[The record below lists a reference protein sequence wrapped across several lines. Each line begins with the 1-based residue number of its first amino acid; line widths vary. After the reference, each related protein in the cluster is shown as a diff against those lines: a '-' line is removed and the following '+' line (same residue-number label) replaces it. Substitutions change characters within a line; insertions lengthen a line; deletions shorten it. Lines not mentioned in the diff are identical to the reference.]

1 MADASPSASPNVD
14 ATNNTYKPTF
24 EDQMIAYSAIYTMA
38 IICVVWGSIRS
49 LQYVRKTLH
58 KKQLIETSLLTS
70 DALKFPLTA
79 SIVLFTLYVFFK
91 GNFGSEATTLIQTR
105 VLPHVPVQY
114 HSYIE
119 TAVSYLPKGGNETS
133 KFNIREK
140 ISNLHPSLEYY
151 VAQVPEVSKDNLI
164 VLLLW
169 LITFEG
175 VTCLA
180 TLLEPLVSYFLKKLP
195 IGDHWPRR
203 NISYYFIWKSSKKEL
218 QEGEIADT
226 KEDVNKYI
234 EVEYND
240 HWLIALAFTSVVGF
254 FHIQNRHWITNNL
267 IGIAFSIMG
276 IENLHLASFKA
287 GSILLC
293 GLFFYDIFWVFGT
306 DVMTTVAKS
315 INAPILLMFP
325 QDLIVH
331 GWRDASKHGML
342 GLGDIVI
349 PGIFIALLHRFDNHI
364 TEDNKK
370 TEKKKRYYFI
380 ATIFAYMIGLF
391 LTIGVMHFFKA
402 AQPALLYLV
411 PSCLLTPLF
420 LALIRGEFSLLWNYS
435 EEKFSESFVEKQ
447 KAQKEKEDKKKT
459 KSGKKD

>member
-1 MADASPSASPNVD
+1 MADASPPASSNVD
-14 ATNNTYKPTF
+14 AANNTYKPTF

-49 LQYVRKTLH
+49 LHFVRKLLN
-58 KKQLIETSLLTS
+58 KKKLVETSLLTS

-91 GNFGSEATTLIQTR
+91 GNFGPEAANQIRTR
-105 VLPHVPVQY
+105 VLPHLPPQY
-114 HSYIE
+114 HSYVE
-119 TAVSYLPKGGNETS
+119 TAIDYLPKGGNETT
-133 KFNIREK
+133 KFNVREK

-151 VAQVPEVSKDNLI
+151 VSQVPEVSKDNLI

-175 VTCLA
+175 VVCLA
-180 TLLEPLVSYFLKKLP
+180 TLLEPLVSFFLKKLP
-195 IGDHWPRR
+195 IGNRWPRK
-203 NISYYFIWKSSKKEL
+203 NISYYFVWKSGKKEMA
-218 QEGEIADT
+218 EGDIADA
-226 KEDVNKYI
+226 KDDVNKYL
-234 EVEYND
+234 EVEYTD
-240 HWLIALAFTSVVGF
+240 HWLFALLFTSVVGF
-254 FHIQNRHWITNNL
+254 YHIKNRHWITNNL

-287 GSILLC
+287 GCILLC

-325 QDLIVH
+325 QDLLVH

-349 PGIFIALLHRFDNHI
+349 PGIFIALLHRFDNHVL
-364 TEDNKK
+364 DKDKK
-370 TEKKKRYYFI
+370 NEKKSRYYFI
-380 ATIFAYMIGLF
+380 ATVFAYMIGLF

-411 PSCLLTPLF
+411 PSCLLTPML
-420 LALIRGEFSLLWNYS
+420 LALIRGEFSLLWNYT
-435 EEKFSESFVEKQ
+435 EEQISESYVEKQ
-447 KAQKEKEDKKKT
+447 KAQKEKESQKKA